1 MLLRDYLKN
10 GFQRQDLHN
19 KVWGLWASTKVQ
31 GILTKAEQNKLID
44 QLLYQQHHDGGW
56 SLSSL
61 GNWVRSDATA
71 QETDSDGYATGLVLH
86 VLQIAGVPKG
96 DVKIANGLD
105 WLKSNQSATG
115 AWRGD
120 SVNKKRDPASHSG
133 KFMSDAATA
142 FAVLALSH

>member
-10 GFQRQDLHN
+10 GFQRQNLHN
-19 KVWGLWASTKVQ
+19 QVWGLWASTEVE
-31 GILTKAEQNKLID
+31 GIFTKAEQKDLID
-44 QLLYQQHHDGGW
+44 QLLDQQHDDGGW

-61 GNWVRSDATA
+61 GTWVRSDGTA
-71 QETDSDGYATGLVLH
+71 QETGSDGYATGLVLH
-86 VLQIAGVPKG
+86 VLQIAGVLKD
-96 DVKIANGLD
+96 DVTVAKGLD

-115 AWRGD
+115 AWGGF
-120 SVNKKRDPASHSG
+120 SVNKNRDPASHSG